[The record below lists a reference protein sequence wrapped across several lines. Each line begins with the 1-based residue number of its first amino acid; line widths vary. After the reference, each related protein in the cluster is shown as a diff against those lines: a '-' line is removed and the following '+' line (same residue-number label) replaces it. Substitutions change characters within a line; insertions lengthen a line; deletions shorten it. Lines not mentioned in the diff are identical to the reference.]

1 LRRRRFSWPT
11 LALGLGAVLLLVA
24 GVLYVAPSGDYIFL
38 PDRARAVAPLVQVQ
52 GEKPDKDG
60 GGIYYVAVD
69 VRKAS
74 LLEKAVP
81 GLNDGAT
88 LVPADQVNPEGVN
101 ERQRRQ
107 GELQEMARSQKYAAA
122 VALRAL
128 GYKVSVQPKGA
139 LVEAVG
145 AGYPADGK
153 LVPDDVIFAVDG
165 APVRNA
171 RGLTAQLD
179 KRKPGDVVQLT
190 VRRLKKTVDV
200 SIRTTENPQD
210 TKRAFLGVV
219 ISDDA
224 TVKLPVKVAFDIG
237 GVGGPSAGLAFAL
250 DLTEELGR
258 DVDHGSRVAA
268 TGEILLDGSVRA
280 VGGIKQK
287 TIGARRAGMDFFLV
301 PGDNAAEARRYA
313 DGLRIVPV
321 DSFQQA
327 LRRLATVTPNA

>member
-1 LRRRRFSWPT
+1 MRRRRFSWPT
-11 LALGLGAVLLLVA
+11 LALGLGAALLLVV

-38 PDRARAVAPLVQVQ
+38 PDRARAVEPLVKVQ

-74 LLEKAVP
+74 LLERAIP

-101 ERQRRQ
+101 DRQRRQ
-107 GELQEMARSQKYAAA
+107 SELQEMARSQKYAAA
-122 VALRAL
+122 VALRAA
-128 GYKVSVQPKGA
+128 GYKVSVEPKGA
-139 LVEAVG
+139 LIEAVG
-145 AGYPADGK
+145 QGYPASGK
-153 LVPDDVIFAVDG
+153 LLPDDVVIAIDG
-165 APVRNA
+165 KPVRGA
-171 RGLTAQLD
+171 RDLTGELD
-179 KRKPGDVVQLT
+179 KRKPGDVVRLT
-190 VRRLKKTVDV
+190 VRRGNKTDEV
-200 SIRTTENPQD
+200 SIRTTKNPEDAQ
-210 TKRAFLGVV
+210 RPFLGVV

-224 TVKLPVKVAFDIG
+224 NVKLPVKVAFDIG
-237 GVGGPSAGLAFAL
+237 DVGGPSAGLAFAL

-258 DVDHGSRVAA
+258 DVDHGRKVAA
-268 TGEILLDGSVRA
+268 TGEILLDGSVRP

-327 LRRLATVTPNA
+327 LQRLATLTPNA

>member
-128 GYKVSVQPKGA
+128 GYKVSVRPKGA

-153 LVPDDVIFAVDG
+153 LLPDDVIVAVDG

-258 DVDHGSRVAA
+258 DVDHGRRVAA

-327 LRRLATVTPNA
+327 LRRLATLTPNA

>member
-153 LVPDDVIFAVDG
+153 LVPDDVIVAVDG

-179 KRKPGDVVQLT
+179 KRKPGDVVRLT

>member
-153 LVPDDVIFAVDG
+153 LVPDDVIVAVDG

-258 DVDHGSRVAA
+258 DVDHGRRVAA

-327 LRRLATVTPNA
+327 LRRLATLTPNA

>member
-153 LVPDDVIFAVDG
+153 LVPDDVIVAVDG

-179 KRKPGDVVQLT
+179 KRKPGDVVRLT

-258 DVDHGSRVAA
+258 DVDHGRRVAA

-327 LRRLATVTPNA
+327 LRRLATLTPNA

>member
-128 GYKVSVQPKGA
+128 GYKVSVRPKGA

-153 LVPDDVIFAVDG
+153 LLPDDVIVAVDG

-200 SIRTTENPQD
+200 SIRTTENPQN

-258 DVDHGSRVAA
+258 DVDHGRRVAA

>member
-128 GYKVSVQPKGA
+128 GYKVSVRPKGA

-153 LVPDDVIFAVDG
+153 LLPDDVIVAVDG

-179 KRKPGDVVQLT
+179 KRKPGDVVRLT

-258 DVDHGSRVAA
+258 DVDHGRRVAA

-327 LRRLATVTPNA
+327 LRRLATLTPNA

>member
-153 LVPDDVIFAVDG
+153 LVPDDVIVAVDG

-327 LRRLATVTPNA
+327 LRRLATLTPNA

>member
-11 LALGLGAVLLLVA
+11 LALGLGALLLLVA

-128 GYKVSVQPKGA
+128 GYKVSVRPKGA

-153 LVPDDVIFAVDG
+153 LLPDDVIVAVDG

-200 SIRTTENPQD
+200 SIRTTENPQN

-258 DVDHGSRVAA
+258 DVDHGRRVAA

>member
-11 LALGLGAVLLLVA
+11 LALGLGALLLLVA

-38 PDRARAVAPLVQVQ
+38 PDQARAVAPLVQVQ

-153 LVPDDVIFAVDG
+153 LVPDDVIVAVDG

-258 DVDHGSRVAA
+258 DVDHGRRVAA

-327 LRRLATVTPNA
+327 LRRLATLTPNA